1 MVQTAV
7 NSLDIYH
14 LEAPQDGIITFTLFL
29 NARRYTSGKISEGI
43 GGPFEI
49 TMDTKRTAFG
59 SPLPTI
65 CHFVTAPQIPKLEA
79 PYAFDFGILFNIRQ
93 PLSLLSSVC
102 WSAEDDAK
110 LGRLLIGWKG
120 NPSALTGFFG
130 RMLYFSATTI
140 TTVGFGDILPL
151 SATAR
156 ALAGLEAIAGWLV
169 AGLFL
174 NAIAWR
180 AGQAA
185 AVGKEPSDPPSS

>member
-1 MVQTAV
+1 
-7 NSLDIYH
+7 
-14 LEAPQDGIITFTLFL
+14 
-29 NARRYTSGKISEGI
+29 
-43 GGPFEI
+43 
-49 TMDTKRTAFG
+49 
-59 SPLPTI
+59 
-65 CHFVTAPQIPKLEA
+65 
-79 PYAFDFGILFNIRQ
+79 
-93 PLSLLSSVC
+93 
-102 WSAEDDAK
+102 
-110 LGRLLIGWKG
+110 
-120 NPSALTGFFG
+120 
-130 RMLYFSATTI
+130 MLYFSATTI